1 MARPP
6 DIDALGK
13 LNFITNYFI
22 AGCEPPLWLFLEFA
36 QEPSQDLLLLF
47 LLPDLT
53 DIGQAI
59 FDPQHGRRRKPGR
72 HGRKKRRGPR
82 FPDPSDVIGQRVRS
96 VINPF
101 NALKFGP
108 VNWAFRIWNRFEAVA
123 FTCAVIE
130 GLADVGY
137 EGILGILKHD
147 PEHCTEF
154 PRLVRV
160 DEIPEV
166 AGGAGPPIWPIRV
179 SKIETA
185 VGFATT
191 EYMCQAYD
199 TAYVVHFSATIRNDQ
214 IDMPI
219 ETSVALG
226 KIGGGGR
233 VTSGVATLGYG
244 ESITLTVAKNF
255 EKGEPCEWGIG
266 TRHGFGTVLKR
277 EVVAFG
283 KMPIPWPF

>member
-22 AGCEPPLWLFLEFA
+22 AGCEPPLWLFVEFA
-36 QEPSQDLLLLF
+36 REPAKDLLLLF

-82 FPDPSDVIGQRVRS
+82 FPDPSDAIGQRVRS
-96 VINPF
+96 VINPY

-108 VNWAFRIWNRFEAVA
+108 VNWAFRIWNRFEAVS

-130 GLADVGY
+130 GVADVGY
-137 EGILGILKHD
+137 EGILGILEHD
-147 PEHCTEF
+147 PDHCTEF
-154 PRLVRV
+154 PRLVRN
-160 DEIPEV
+160 DDTPEL
-166 AGGAGPPIWPIRV
+166 AGGAGPPIWPV
-179 SKIETA
+179 SVAHVETA
-185 VGFATT
+185 IGFATT

-199 TAYVVHFSATIRNDQ
+199 GPYVVHFAATLRSDQ
-214 IDMPI
+214 VDGQI
-219 ETSVALG
+219 EVSVALG
-226 KIGGGGR
+226 LIGGGGR
-233 VTSGVATLGYG
+233 VTSGVAKLSYG
-244 ESITLTVAKNF
+244 ETVSLTVSKDF
-255 EKGEPCEWGIG
+255 EKGQSCEWGIG
-266 TRHGFGTVLKR
+266 TRVGFATVLSR
-277 EVVAFG
+277 QVVAFG
-283 KMPIPWPF
+283 KADIPWPF